1 MKLYG
6 VKDSSRTQK
15 VLVTAEYVSAKVD
28 FPPFAPGKDDKS
40 VDFRK
45 KSPLGRT
52 PVLETSKGCIVGSA
66 AIIRYLG
73 RLRGDVGLYGD
84 SFHQH
89 AEVDMWLEFGQNE
102 LEVPLAAWVY
112 PSLGVIAA
120 NEDATARAKEDVKA
134 VLSALNDRLLDHTF
148 LVGEGITL
156 ADISLSISLAEGYRT
171 VFDQSFFSNFPN
183 VNRWF
188 YTCINQR
195 PVVKVIGSIPPL
207 PHSAPAAMKGLTAAA
222 QGGAGPTGDDEEDTP
237 LPPKKKNVLDDLPP
251 TTMNFDEFKRVYS
264 NTKEL
269 ESVAMKWLWDNFDP
283 TGYSIF
289 FVEYQKLPTECTI
302 DFVTANLL
310 NGFMQRF
317 EGTFRKYSFA
327 VMDVI
332 GKDKCFDIKGVWM
345 FRGGNIPEEMRE
357 HPSFDYYT
365 FKQLSHSNPA
375 DRKLITDYWCSMD
388 TINGLP
394 VVDRKVWK

>member
-1 MKLYG
+1 MRLYG
-6 VKDSSRTQK
+6 VKDSARTQK
-15 VLVTAEYVSAKVD
+15 VLVTAEYVSVKVD
-28 FPPFAPGKDDKS
+28 FPPFVPGKDDKTA
-40 VDFRK
+40 DFKK

-52 PVLETSKGCIVGSA
+52 PVLETPKGCIVGSA

-73 RLRGDVGLYGD
+73 RLRGDVGLYGE
-84 SFHQH
+84 SFHQQ

-134 VLSALNDRLLDHTF
+134 VLRTLNDLLLDNTF
-148 LVGEGITL
+148 LVGETVTL
-156 ADISLSISLAEGYRT
+156 ADISLCISLAEGYRT
-171 VFDQSFFSNFPN
+171 VFDQSFFKDFPN

-195 PVVKVIGSIPPL
+195 PVAKVLGSIRPL
-207 PHSAPAAMKGLTAAA
+207 PQVAGAPSTAAA
-222 QGGAGPTGDDEEDTP
+222 QGADDDEDAP

-269 ESVAMKWLWDNFDP
+269 ESVAMKWFWENFDP
-283 TGYSIF
+283 TGYAIF
-289 FVEYQKLPTECTI
+289 FVEYQKLATECTV

-345 FRGGNIPEEMRE
+345 FRGQSIPEEMRE

-365 FKQLSHSNPA
+365 FKQLSHNKPE
-375 DRKLITDYWCSMD
+375 DRKRITDYWCSLENVD
-388 TINGLP
+388 GLP